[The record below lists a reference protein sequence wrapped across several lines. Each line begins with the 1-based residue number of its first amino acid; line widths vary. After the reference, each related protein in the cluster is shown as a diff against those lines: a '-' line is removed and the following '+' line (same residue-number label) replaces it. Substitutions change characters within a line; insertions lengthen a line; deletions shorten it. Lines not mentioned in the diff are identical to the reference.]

1 MDCQSD
7 IVVGMNYNK
16 EIIEDERELNS
27 DFHDL
32 LFIEDLF
39 KDYNRFN
46 ELLENLRDRDV
57 VYEHT
62 SDNVNSE

>member
-39 KDYNRFN
+39 KDYYRFN
-46 ELLENLRDRDV
+46 ELLENLRDKDV
-57 VYEHT
+57 IYEHT
-62 SDNVNSE
+62 SDNANSE